1 MILKILTMIVLMS
14 GCGYDPKHNDLV
26 MLDGLI
32 HITSIGTPSQL
43 WNNTNTDQEFKQ
55 YIAAF
60 ENDFKKVNIP
70 VHFGMLTNSDL
81 CGSLCEDNKV
91 IAQARFNPIE
101 GYKDVVV
108 NKNKWNDA
116 TECIH
121 KFVIYHELAHA
132 ILLKGHNKS
141 MIEITD
147 FDGIVRTI
155 PNSLMTPE
163 LIYEDCDYI
172 ESSGMWDQFIKDIK

>member
-1 MILKILTMIVLMS
+1 MLKILTMIVLMS
-14 GCGYDPKHNDLV
+14 GCGYDLKHNDLV
-26 MLDGLI
+26 ILDGLVY
-32 HITSIGTPSQL
+32 ITSVGTPSRL
-43 WNNTNTDQEFKQ
+43 WNNTSTDQEFKQ

-60 ENDFKKVNIP
+60 ENDFKKVSIP
-70 VHFGMLTNSDL
+70 VHFGMLTNSNL
-81 CGSLCEDNKV
+81 CGSLCEDTEM

-101 GYKDVVV
+101 GYKDVVI

-132 ILLKGHNKS
+132 ILLKGHSNAR
-141 MIEITD
+141 IQVNDNGTI
-147 FDGIVRTI
+147 ITI
-155 PNSLMTPE
+155 PNSLMTPM
-163 LIYEDCDYI
+163 LTYDDCDYI